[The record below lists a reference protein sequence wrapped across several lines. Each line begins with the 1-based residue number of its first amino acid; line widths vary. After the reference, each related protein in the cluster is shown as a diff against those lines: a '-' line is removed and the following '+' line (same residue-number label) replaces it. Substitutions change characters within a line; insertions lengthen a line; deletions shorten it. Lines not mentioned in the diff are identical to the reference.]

1 MSKRSAKP
9 AGPVTRKQQV
19 AALRATKGQEVTA
32 SVAVQVAAQM
42 KELVDKAVEAK
53 FKSVLDTM
61 TDLIDRVV
69 GLENPPEEYD
79 EELDLDEL
87 EPEPSEGIRFHC
99 RTCGFLG
106 TNLVDHD
113 ETCAGKPICKPPSL

>member
-19 AALRATKGQEVTA
+19 AALRTTKGQEVAA

-42 KELVDKAVEAK
+42 KELVNKAVEAK

-87 EPEPSEGIRFHC
+87 EPEPSEWVRFHC

-106 TNLVDHD
+106 TTLVDHD

>member
-19 AALRATKGQEVTA
+19 AALRATKGQEVAA
-32 SVAVQVAAQM
+32 SVAVQVASQM

-61 TDLIDRVV
+61 TDLIDY
-69 GLENPPEEYD
+69 LEADEQFKDYLVAMKAYRDEY
-79 EELDLDEL
+79 
-87 EPEPSEGIRFHC
+87 G
-99 RTCGFLG
+99 
-106 TNLVDHD
+106 V
-113 ETCAGKPICKPPSL
+113 

>member
-19 AALRATKGQEVTA
+19 AALRATKGQEVAA
-32 SVAVQVAAQM
+32 SVAVQVASQM

-69 GLENPPEEYD
+69 ALENPPEEYD
-79 EELDLDEL
+79 EELDLDEA
-87 EPEPSEGIRFHC
+87 EPSEGSRFHC

-106 TNLVDHD
+106 TRLMDHD
-113 ETCAGKPICKPPSL
+113 ETCVGKPICKPPSL